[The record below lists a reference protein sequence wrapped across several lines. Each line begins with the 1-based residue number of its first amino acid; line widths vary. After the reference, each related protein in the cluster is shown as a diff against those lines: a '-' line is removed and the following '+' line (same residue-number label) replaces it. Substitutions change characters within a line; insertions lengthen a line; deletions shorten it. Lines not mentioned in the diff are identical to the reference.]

1 MKNSSLK
8 LYLEINNLNYIFSV
22 CEADKLDKIK
32 IIYELELP
40 LIGIENNRISDL
52 EKVSD
57 FIKKHIYIVEQKLNY
72 TFKEI
77 VLILENFDLTFTNLS
92 GFKKLSGSQILRENV
107 TYILN
112 TLKSCIDENDEKKN
126 VLHIFNSNFFLDN
139 KKIENLP
146 IGLFGDFYSHELSF
160 VLINK
165 SDRKNLKS
173 VFDKC
178 NLKIKKIL
186 VKSYVEGVNISGDN
200 KNSETFFQITINKKD
215 SKIFYFENNS
225 LKFEQNFK
233 FGTDVIIQDIS
244 KIISF
249 KKDIVENILSQI
261 KFTSNLLEE
270 DLIEE
275 KFFYNNNYRKI
286 KKKLIYEIALARVN
300 EIFELILLKNINF
313 NYYNKFSKNI
323 YLKIVD
329 KSHYQ
334 NFREI
339 YETTFSNNSLNKLFF
354 QDSLSAESM
363 MNSVHKLVHFGWKKE
378 AIPISSYKKSLI
390 NRFFD
395 KIFG

>member
-165 SDRKNLKS
+165 SDHKNLKS

-323 YLKIVD
+323 YLKIAD

-334 NFREI
+334 NFKEI

-354 QDSLSAESM
+354 QDSSSAKSM

-378 AIPISSYKKSLI
+378 AIPISSYKKSMI

-395 KIFG
+395 TIFG

>member
-225 LKFEQNFK
+225 LKFEQHFK

>member
-1 MKNSSLK
+1 MKNFSLK
-8 LYLEINNLNYIFSV
+8 LFLEINSLSYIFLV
-22 CEADKLDKIK
+22 GEIDKLDKIK
-32 IIYELELP
+32 IIYKLELP
-40 LIGIENNRISDL
+40 LTGIENNRISDL
-52 EKVSD
+52 EQVSD
-57 FIKKHIYIVEQKLNY
+57 FIKKYIYIVEQKLNY

-77 VLILENFDLTFTNLS
+77 VLILENFELTFTNLS
-92 GFKKLSGSQILRENV
+92 GFKKLNGSQILRENI

-139 KKIENLP
+139 KKIESLP

-165 SDRKNLKS
+165 NDHKNLKS

-178 NLKIKKIL
+178 NLKIRKIF
-186 VKSYVEGVNISGDN
+186 VKSFVEGVNISDDN
-200 KNSETFFQITINKKD
+200 KNSETFFQITINKKN

-225 LKFEQNFK
+225 LKLEQNFK
-233 FGTDVIIQDIS
+233 FGTDIIVQDIS
-244 KIISF
+244 KIISL
-249 KKDIVENILSQI
+249 KKDIVETILGQI
-261 KFTSNLLEE
+261 KFTRNLLEE

-275 KFFYNNNYRKI
+275 KFFHNNNYRKI

-323 YLKIVD
+323 YLKIAD
-329 KSHYQ
+329 KSHYKT
-334 NFREI
+334 FREI

-354 QDSLSAESM
+354 QDSLTSESM
-363 MNSVHKLVHFGWKKE
+363 MNSVYKLVHFGWKKE
-378 AIPISSYKKSLI
+378 AIPVSRYKKSII

>member
-165 SDRKNLKS
+165 SDHKNLKS

-323 YLKIVD
+323 YLKIAD
-329 KSHYQ
+329 KSH
-334 NFREI
+334 FRI
-339 YETTFSNNSLNKLFF
+339 LKKFMKQLF
-354 QDSLSAESM
+354 LTIA
-363 MNSVHKLVHFGWKKE
+363 
-378 AIPISSYKKSLI
+378 
-390 NRFFD
+390 
-395 KIFG
+395 

>member
-1 MKNSSLK
+1 M
-8 LYLEINNLNYIFSV
+8 
-22 CEADKLDKIK
+22 
-32 IIYELELP
+32 
-40 LIGIENNRISDL
+40 
-52 EKVSD
+52 
-57 FIKKHIYIVEQKLNY
+57 
-72 TFKEI
+72 
-77 VLILENFDLTFTNLS
+77 
-92 GFKKLSGSQILRENV
+92 
-107 TYILN
+107 
-112 TLKSCIDENDEKKN
+112 
-126 VLHIFNSNFFLDN
+126 
-139 KKIENLP
+139 
-146 IGLFGDFYSHELSF
+146 
-160 VLINK
+160 
-165 SDRKNLKS
+165 
-173 VFDKC
+173 
-178 NLKIKKIL
+178 
-186 VKSYVEGVNISGDN
+186 
-200 KNSETFFQITINKKD
+200 
-215 SKIFYFENNS
+215 
-225 LKFEQNFK
+225 
-233 FGTDVIIQDIS
+233 
-244 KIISF
+244 
-249 KKDIVENILSQI
+249 
-261 KFTSNLLEE
+261 EE